1 MRGEAVC
8 DFHAGRRTVQLT
20 LLRCGRKMLVM
31 KNIIPMLVTAGG
43 KVVCARC
50 TAKSKRS
57 GEQCKKPALK
67 SSRTQKCQFHGG
79 LSRGPVTAEGK
90 ARSALANYRTGEYTK
105 AEIDQADRSRAL
117 LRVLEDAT
125 QLLGMVPTDTPRTR
139 GRPPRLYQPVRSPE
153 GVLSAILDLQENQT

>member
-1 MRGEAVC
+1 M
-8 DFHAGRRTVQLT
+8 QNIILT
-20 LLRCGRKMLVM
+20 LVTGGGR
-31 KNIIPMLVTAGG
+31 IH
-43 KVVCARC
+43 CWRC
-50 TAKSKRS
+50 TALSKRS
-57 GEQCKKPALK
+57 GEQCKKPSLK

-125 QLLGMVPTDTPRTR
+125 QLLGMVPTDTPRAR

-153 GVLSAILDLQENQT
+153 DVLSAILDLQENQS

>member
-1 MRGEAVC
+1 
-8 DFHAGRRTVQLT
+8 
-20 LLRCGRKMLVM
+20 
-31 KNIIPMLVTAGG
+31 
-43 KVVCARC
+43 
-50 TAKSKRS
+50 
-57 GEQCKKPALK
+57 
-67 SSRTQKCQFHGG
+67 
-79 LSRGPVTAEGK
+79 VTAEGK

>member
-1 MRGEAVC
+1 MQKTELMITLA
-8 DFHAGRRTVQLT
+8 DGRI
-20 LLRCGRKMLVM
+20 K
-31 KNIIPMLVTAGG
+31 
-43 KVVCARC
+43 CARC
-50 TAKSKRS
+50 TARSKRT

-67 SSRTQKCQFHGG
+67 ISRTQKCGLHGG

-139 GRPPRLYQPVRSPE
+139 GRPPRLYQPVHSAEDVP
-153 GVLSAILDLQENQT
+153 SAILALKD

>member
-1 MRGEAVC
+1 MQKTELMI
-8 DFHAGRRTVQLT
+8 T
-20 LLRCGRKMLVM
+20 
-31 KNIIPMLVTAGG
+31 IAGG
-43 KVVCARC
+43 RIQCARC
-50 TAKSKRS
+50 TARSKRT

-67 SSRTQKCQFHGG
+67 ISRTQKCGLHGG

-153 GVLSAILDLQENQT
+153 DVPSAILALKD